1 LANLKRA
8 IAAGALAMLA
18 LGASPAP
25 GSWPDTPVARL
36 EALAE
41 LQTLNADLLSHDS
54 ATLTLDR
61 WCARHHLAD
70 GAKIVADRVRGQDK
84 PPPATVRDQLHVETG
99 QPIAYR
105 RVRLRC
111 GAHVLSEADNWYL
124 PSRLTPDM
132 NRALE
137 TSDVAFGLRCGAH
150 VLSEADNWYLPSRL
164 TPDMNRALETSDVAF
179 GRVVQPLRFQRH
191 TVSAKLL
198 WSPLPEGW
206 DNGGAP
212 LPLANPGASLPIP
225 DKVIEHQ
232 ALLTRAD
239 GEPFSYVVET
249 YTGAVLDF
257 PPSFDQP

>member
-1 LANLKRA
+1 MRT
-8 IAAGALAMLA
+8 IITSALALLA
-18 LGASPAP
+18 LGASPART
-25 GSWPDTPVARL
+25 SWPDASMARL
-36 EALAE
+36 AALAE

-70 GAKIVADRVRGQDK
+70 GGRIVADRVRGQDK
-84 PPPATVRDQLHVETG
+84 PPPAAVREQLSVG
-99 QPIAYR
+99 ADVPIAYR

-111 GAHVLSEADNWYL
+111 GEHILSEADNWYVA
-124 PSRLTPDM
+124 SRLTPDM
-132 NRALE
+132 NRTLE
-137 TSDVAFGLRCGAH
+137 TSDA
-150 VLSEADNWYLPSRL
+150 
-164 TPDMNRALETSDVAF
+164 AF
-179 GRVVQPLRFQRH
+179 GRVIQPLRFQRH

-206 DNGGAP
+206 DNGGAV
-212 LPLANPGASLPIP
+212 LPRATPGAALAIP

-239 GEPFSYVVET
+239 GEPFSYVIET

-257 PPSFDQP
+257 PPPSSPS

>member
-1 LANLKRA
+1 MANLKRA

-137 TSDVAFGLRCGAH
+137 TSDA
-150 VLSEADNWYLPSRL
+150 
-164 TPDMNRALETSDVAF
+164 AF

>member
-1 LANLKRA
+1 VEKASCPNQRDPDSGALVITDLKRT
-8 IAAGALAMLA
+8 IITGALAVLT
-18 LGASPAP
+18 LGASPARS
-25 GSWPDTPVARL
+25 SWPDTPVARL

-61 WCARHHLAD
+61 WCVRHHLAD

-84 PPPATVRDQLHVETG
+84 PPSVAVREQLQVG
-99 QPIAYR
+99 ADQPIAYR
-105 RVRLRC
+105 HVRLRC
-111 GAHVLSEADNWYL
+111 GEHVLSEADNWYV

-137 TSDVAFGLRCGAH
+137 TSD
-150 VLSEADNWYLPSRL
+150 
-164 TPDMNRALETSDVAF
+164 TAF

-206 DNGGAP
+206 DSDGAP
-212 LPLANPGASLPIP
+212 LPRANPGGPLPIP

-239 GEPFSYVVET
+239 GEPFSYVNET

-257 PPSFDQP
+257 PPSF

>member
-1 LANLKRA
+1 MTRLKRTI
-8 IAAGALAMLA
+8 IASALAVLS
-18 LGASPAP
+18 LGASPGRA
-25 GSWPDTPVARL
+25 SWPDAPMARL
-36 EALAE
+36 EVLAE

-70 GAKIVADRVRGQDK
+70 GARIVADRVRGQDK
-84 PPPATVRDQLHVETG
+84 PPPPAIREQLHVG
-99 QPIAYR
+99 ADQPIAYR

-111 GAHVLSEADNWYL
+111 GEHVLSEADNWYVA
-124 PSRLTPDM
+124 SRLTPEM
-132 NRALE
+132 NRTLE
-137 TSDVAFGLRCGAH
+137 TSDA
-150 VLSEADNWYLPSRL
+150 
-164 TPDMNRALETSDVAF
+164 AF

-198 WSPLPEGW
+198 WSPLPEDW
-206 DNGGAP
+206 DSGGAA
-212 LPLANPGASLPIP
+212 LPRANLGATLPIP

-239 GEPFSYVVET
+239 GEPFSYVIET

-257 PPSFDQP
+257 PPPSSPS

>member
-1 LANLKRA
+1 
-8 IAAGALAMLA
+8 M
-18 LGASPAP
+18 
-25 GSWPDTPVARL
+25 
-36 EALAE
+36 
-41 LQTLNADLLSHDS
+41 NADLLSHDS

-70 GAKIVADRVRGQDK
+70 GARIVADRVRGQDK
-84 PPPATVRDQLHVETG
+84 SPPAAVREQLHAEAG

-111 GAHVLSEADNWYL
+111 GEHVLSEADNWYV

-132 NRALE
+132 NRTLE
-137 TSDVAFGLRCGAH
+137 TSD
-150 VLSEADNWYLPSRL
+150 
-164 TPDMNRALETSDVAF
+164 TAF

-191 TVSAKLL
+191 TLSARLL
-198 WSPLPEGW
+198 WSPLPENW
-206 DNGGAP
+206 DSGRAP
-212 LPLANPGASLPIP
+212 LPRANPDAFLPIP

-232 ALLTRAD
+232 AVLTRGD

-257 PPSFDQP
+257 ASAFGPSPIP

>member
-25 GSWPDTPVARL
+25 TSWPDTPVARL

-61 WCARHHLAD
+61 WCAHHHLAD
-70 GAKIVADRVRGQDK
+70 GARMVADRVRGQDK
-84 PPPATVRDQLHVETG
+84 PPPAAVREQLHAEAD
-99 QPIAYR
+99 QQIAYR

-111 GAHVLSEADNWYL
+111 GEHVLSEADNWYV

-132 NRALE
+132 NRTLE
-137 TSDVAFGLRCGAH
+137 TSD
-150 VLSEADNWYLPSRL
+150 
-164 TPDMNRALETSDVAF
+164 TAF

-191 TVSAKLL
+191 TLSARLL
-198 WSPLPEGW
+198 WSPLPENW
-206 DNGGAP
+206 ESGGAP
-212 LPLANPGASLPIP
+212 LPRANPGAALPIP

-232 ALLTRAD
+232 ALLTRGD

-257 PPSFDQP
+257 PPAFGRSRTP

>member
-1 LANLKRA
+1 MTT
-8 IAAGALAMLA
+8 GALVVLT
-18 LGASPAP
+18 LGASPARTA
-25 GSWPDTPVARL
+25 WPDAPIARL
-36 EALAE
+36 EILAE

-61 WCARHHLAD
+61 WCTRHHLAD
-70 GAKIVADRVRGQDK
+70 GARIVADRVRGQDK
-84 PPPATVRDQLHVETG
+84 TPPAAVREQLHVGAG

-111 GAHVLSEADNWYL
+111 GEHVLSEADNWYV

-132 NRALE
+132 NRTLE
-137 TSDVAFGLRCGAH
+137 TSD
-150 VLSEADNWYLPSRL
+150 
-164 TPDMNRALETSDVAF
+164 TAF

-206 DNGGAP
+206 DSGGTP
-212 LPLANPGASLPIP
+212 LPRANPGASLPIP

-232 ALLTRAD
+232 AVLTRGD

-257 PPSFDQP
+257 TPAFDPSPIP

>member
-99 QPIAYR
+99 QPIAECD
-105 RVRLRC
+105 C
-111 GAHVLSEADNWYL
+111 GAARTSC
-124 PSRLTPDM
+124 PRLTIGTCR
-132 NRALE
+132 RA
-137 TSDVAFGLRCGAH
+137 
-150 VLSEADNWYLPSRL
+150 SRR
-164 TPDMNRALETSDVAF
+164 T
-179 GRVVQPLRFQRH
+179 
-191 TVSAKLL
+191 
-198 WSPLPEGW
+198 
-206 DNGGAP
+206 
-212 LPLANPGASLPIP
+212 
-225 DKVIEHQ
+225 
-232 ALLTRAD
+232 
-239 GEPFSYVVET
+239 
-249 YTGAVLDF
+249 
-257 PPSFDQP
+257 

>member
-1 LANLKRA
+1 MKRMTVRC
-8 IAAGALAMLA
+8 ALAMLA
-18 LGASPAP
+18 LGTSPALA
-25 GSWPDTPVARL
+25 SWPDTPVARL

-70 GAKIVADRVRGQDK
+70 RSKIVADRVRGQDK
-84 PPPATVRDQLHVETG
+84 PPPAVVRDQLRVEAG
-99 QPIAYR
+99 QKITYR

-111 GAHVLSEADNWYL
+111 GEHVLSEADNWYV
-124 PSRLTPDM
+124 PSRLTPDL

-137 TSDVAFGLRCGAH
+137 TSDA
-150 VLSEADNWYLPSRL
+150 
-164 TPDMNRALETSDVAF
+164 AF

-191 TVSAKLL
+191 TLSAKLL
-198 WSPLPEGW
+198 WSPLPENW
-206 DNGGAP
+206 DSGGTP
-212 LPLANPGASLPIP
+212 LPRPNPRAPLPIP

-239 GEPFSYVVET
+239 GEPFSYVIEI
-249 YTGAVLDF
+249 YTGAVLAF
-257 PPSFDQP
+257 PPSFTSP

>member
-1 LANLKRA
+1 MAIQLSDINETEPHQSLGSPAWRHNDTGAFVVANLTRT
-8 IAAGALAMLA
+8 IITGALAVLT
-18 LGASPAP
+18 LGASPART
-25 GSWPDTPVARL
+25 SRPDTPVARL

-70 GAKIVADRVRGQDK
+70 GAKIVANRVRGQDK
-84 PPPATVRDQLHVETG
+84 PPPATVREQLHVG
-99 QPIAYR
+99 IDQPIAYR
-105 RVRLRC
+105 HVRLRC
-111 GAHVLSEADNWYL
+111 GDHVLSEADNWYV
-124 PSRLTPDM
+124 PSRLAPDM
-132 NRALE
+132 NRTLE
-137 TSDVAFGLRCGAH
+137 TKD
-150 VLSEADNWYLPSRL
+150 
-164 TPDMNRALETSDVAF
+164 TAF

-191 TVSAKLL
+191 TVSARLL

-206 DNGGAP
+206 DSGGAS
-212 LPLANPGASLPIP
+212 LPHADPGTFLPIP

-239 GEPFSYVVET
+239 GEPFSYVIET

-257 PPSFDQP
+257 PPSF